1 MDQELARM
9 ALAAEAYLSLCEGF
23 KKLTGRQPTA
33 EELSDQSLRRAL
45 GMTPSET
52 PAHRVEPQHDLQPLQ
67 EDEGL

>member
-9 ALAAEAYLSLCEGF
+9 ALAVEAYLSLCEGF

-45 GMTPSET
+45 GMSPSET
-52 PAHRVEPQHDLQPLQ
+52 PAHRVKPKADLQPLQ
-67 EDEGL
+67 EN